1 MIPSPQQA
9 LSVEDLE
16 ELYLRLKVRVERLE
30 GTVRQ
35 FQAEHTRDVLPRPTW
50 ADMEA
55 LKKDI
60 ARLEYMLS
68 TRRRPRRLPGGRRGV

>member
-35 FQAEHTRDVLPRPTW
+35 FQAEHTRDALPRPTW
-50 ADMEA
+50 TDVQA

-60 ARLEYMLS
+60 AALQKQIAAK
-68 TRRRPRRLPGGRRGV
+68 RRK